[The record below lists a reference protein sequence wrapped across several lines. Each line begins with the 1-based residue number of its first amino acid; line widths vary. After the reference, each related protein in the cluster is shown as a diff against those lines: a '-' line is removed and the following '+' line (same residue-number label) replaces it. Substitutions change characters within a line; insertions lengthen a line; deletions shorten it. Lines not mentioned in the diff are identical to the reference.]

1 MTTIRWGIIGCGDVC
16 EVKSGP
22 GFQKAINSALVA
34 VMRRNGELAADFAS
48 RHGVPRWYDDAQSL
62 IDDPE
67 VDAVYVATPPSSH
80 KEYTLLAAGAG
91 KPVYVEK
98 PMAPTYADCVEMVE
112 ACKAAGVPLWVGYYR
127 RRLPK
132 FVKIQELLASGVI
145 GDVRSVNIRLRQP
158 VSAQLHRPGDPMNLS
173 DAFDKSSTSL
183 PWRVNPAIA
192 GGGLFLDLAAHM
204 LDIVDLLVSP
214 IRSVSGFATNQGG
227 HYPAEDIVTGSF
239 AFENGALG
247 TGSWFFTAS
256 DRLDWTEL
264 EGPLGRIG
272 YVCFD
277 TSPIQLTTAAGV
289 QEIPITQP
297 DHVHQPLI
305 QTIVDELN
313 GEGRCLS
320 TGESAARTTWV
331 MDQMLA
337 GWRQIQSAPSPS
349 S

>member
-1 MTTIRWGIIGCGDVC
+1 M
-16 EVKSGP
+16 
-22 GFQKAINSALVA
+22 
-34 VMRRNGELAADFAS
+34 ELAD
-48 RHGVPRWYDDAQSL
+48 
-62 IDDPE
+62 
-67 VDAVYVATPPSSH
+67 
-80 KEYTLLAAGAG
+80 
-91 KPVYVEK
+91 
-98 PMAPTYADCVEMVE
+98 
-112 ACKAAGVPLWVGYYR
+112 
-127 RRLPK
+127 
-132 FVKIQELLASGVI
+132 
-145 GDVRSVNIRLRQP
+145 
-158 VSAQLHRPGDPMNLS
+158 
-173 DAFDKSSTSL
+173 L

-214 IRSVSGFATNQGG
+214 IWEVSGFATNQGG

-247 TGSWFFTAS
+247 TGSWFFTGS

-277 TSPIQLTTAAGV
+277 ASPIQLTTADRV

-313 GEGRCLS
+313 GSGRSPS
-320 TGESAARTTWV
+320 TGQSAARTTWV

-337 GWRQIQSAPSPS
+337 GWRKR
-349 S
+349 